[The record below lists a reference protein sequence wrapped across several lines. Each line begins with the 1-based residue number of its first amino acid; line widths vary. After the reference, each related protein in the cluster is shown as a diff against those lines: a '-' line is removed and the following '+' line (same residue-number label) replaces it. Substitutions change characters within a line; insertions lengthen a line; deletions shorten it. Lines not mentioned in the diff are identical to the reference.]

1 MQHFKNRLRKRNVT
15 EYTKKESD
23 DAYFLK
29 KEWANYMN
37 NQHIIQMEQIER
49 ALRSQEKAL
58 KELKRDNID
67 LYNKA
72 IQVILIFD
80 IKKQT
85 LIIQLIYYSIFSLI
99 VN

>member
-1 MQHFKNRLRKRNVT
+1 VT

-29 KEWANYMN
+29 KEWGSYMN
-37 NQHIIQMEQIER
+37 HQHLAQMEQIER

-58 KELKRDNID
+58 KELKKDNVE

-72 IQVILIFD
+72 IQVI
-80 IKKQT
+80 
-85 LIIQLIYYSIFSLI
+85 
-99 VN
+99 

>member
-1 MQHFKNRLRKRNVT
+1 
-15 EYTKKESD
+15 
-23 DAYFLK
+23 
-29 KEWANYMN
+29 MN

-49 ALRSQEKAL
+49 ALKSQEKAL

-85 LIIQLIYYSIFSLI
+85 LIIKFIYYSIFSLI